1 MRAFSIYSLV
11 HFYERARA
19 DVLTIGEVKRLKR
32 AASRIDRL
40 RAEMSALRFA
50 QHFDEAVQ
58 EWSDAH
64 RLLPDIVPA
73 VPGYASTFVDDGIM
87 QREYEQRSL
96 QLDKWKRVGDR
107 VRGRLVRFRH
117 SVPRIPLECGWV
129 QPTRNGFLICMKD
142 SNNLIADVTQLLS
155 PISGLVKY
163 RLVRELGRN
172 RARFVWE

>member
-19 DVLTIGEVKRLKR
+19 DILSVGQVRRLKR
-32 AASRIDRL
+32 AGRRIERL
-40 RAEMSALRFA
+40 RAEMHALRIGE
-50 QHFDEAVQ
+50 HIEEAIM
-58 EWSDAH
+58 EWSSAH
-64 RLLPDIVPA
+64 RLIPDLVPDVPA
-73 VPGYASTFVDDGIM
+73 IVKEIAFSDNL
-87 QREYEQRSL
+87 QREYEQRL
-96 QLDKWKRVGDR
+96 FEVDKWRRVDER
-107 VRGRLVRFRH
+107 VRGRARRPRF
-117 SVPRIPLECGWV
+117 SLPRIPLECGWV